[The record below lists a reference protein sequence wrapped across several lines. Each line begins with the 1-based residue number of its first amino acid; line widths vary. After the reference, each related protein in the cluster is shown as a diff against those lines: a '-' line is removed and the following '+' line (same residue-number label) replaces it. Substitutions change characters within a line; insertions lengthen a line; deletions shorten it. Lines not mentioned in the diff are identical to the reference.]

1 MISFLSSFHNPL
13 STLEISVL
21 AAFLWNEKKKTPA
34 RIICNFLF
42 VLLRAFL
49 LMAFLAVI
57 YRKNVSFRASV
68 NATFFQVKFTSTKK
82 TATQH
87 YYKQGHLK
95 ILHSIILFYIKI
107 FFLQLIIVHYNCEIY
122 MPLLCEKNTLRKFES
137 SKKPEEI
144 HNLWNEK

>member
-13 STLEISVL
+13 SKLETSVL
-21 AAFLWNEKKKTPA
+21 AAFLWNEKKG

-68 NATFFQVKFTSTKK
+68 NATFFQVKFTATKKK

-107 FFLQLIIVHYNCEIY
+107 FFLQLIIVHYHCEIY

>member
-1 MISFLSSFHNPL
+1 M
-13 STLEISVL
+13 
-21 AAFLWNEKKKTPA
+21 KKKKNPA

-42 VLLRAFL
+42 VCFVEGLSFN
-49 LMAFLAVI
+49 AFLAVI

-68 NATFFQVKFTSTKK
+68 NATFFQVKFTATKK

-107 FFLQLIIVHYNCEIY
+107 FFLQLIIVHYHCEIY
-122 MPLLCEKNTLRKFES
+122 MPLLAILGIRNVS
-137 SKKPEEI
+137 SVYL
-144 HNLWNEK
+144 HSSSFG

>member
-1 MISFLSSFHNPL
+1 MVSFLRSFHNPL
-13 STLEISVL
+13 SKLEISVL
-21 AAFLWNEKKKTPA
+21 AAFLWNEKKG

-68 NATFFQVKFTSTKK
+68 NATFFQVKFTATKK
-82 TATQH
+82 NCNTTLLQARP
-87 YYKQGHLK
+87 LK
-95 ILHSIILFYIKI
+95 NLTFNYIILYKNL
-107 FFLQLIIVHYNCEIY
+107 FFSRYNTVHYHCEIY